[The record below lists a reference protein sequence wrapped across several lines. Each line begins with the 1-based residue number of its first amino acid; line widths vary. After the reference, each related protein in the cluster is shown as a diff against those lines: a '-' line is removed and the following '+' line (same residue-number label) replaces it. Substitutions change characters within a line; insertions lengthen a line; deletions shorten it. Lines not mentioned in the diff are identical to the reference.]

1 MGMAVLPA
9 AIGTA
14 QTEDEPAPVFRAS
27 DVLSPSVLSGPHHTV
42 ADPVE
47 TEGYLHEFSLTS
59 DFGPF
64 TAVGR
69 SQLAVRINEI
79 RALAALDEVSKSE
92 VFLKAAGGAVVNV
105 GKGAASA
112 VVDPVGTAKGFGGG
126 VKRFGVNLGRATKRA
141 VTTDGGA
148 PSGESAPEGAANTV
162 LGVSSA
168 MRRWARKVGADP
180 YTTNLVLRAALR
192 DIARVDAA
200 GSIAT
205 KIVVPIPMIV
215 GTAATVGDLV
225 WSMDPEA
232 LRKLNEQ
239 RVRTLGVAADAAA
252 AFFRNGWFTLT
263 LQTRLVAALDAV
275 GKPGCGDYVVTAS
288 AADNEQEVLFFVESA
303 EMLQSLHARSPVDRL
318 LADSR
323 ALVAAAGDRTVAL
336 LPLDYVHSTRAAMD
350 HLAEIGTRARQELGA
365 RRLELQLT
373 GRASDRAKQDAG
385 ALGWAITESVP
396 AR

>member
-1 MGMAVLPA
+1 MGIVVLA
-9 AIGTA
+9 IAIGTA
-14 QTEDEPAPVFRAS
+14 QTADEPAPKFRAS
-27 DVLSPSVLSGPHHTV
+27 ALLPPSTLSGPHYTV
-42 ADPVE
+42 AEPVE
-47 TEGYLHEFSLTS
+47 TQGYLHEFGLTS
-59 DFGPF
+59 DYGPF
-64 TAVGR
+64 TALGR
-69 SQLAVRINEI
+69 SQLATRLNEI

-92 VFLKAAGGAVVNV
+92 VFVKAAGGAVVNV

-112 VVDPVGTAKGFGGG
+112 VVDPVGTAKGVGGG

-141 VTTDGGA
+141 VTTEGGA
-148 PSGESAPEGAANTV
+148 PSGESAPEGMANTV

-168 MRRWARKVGADP
+168 MRRWAQKVGADP

-205 KIVVPIPMIV
+205 KIVVPIPMVV

-239 RVRTLGVAADAAA
+239 RVRTLGVPGAAAA

-263 LQTRLVAALDAV
+263 HQTRLVSALAAV
-275 GKPGCGDYVVTAS
+275 GKPGCGDYVATAS
-288 AADNEQEVLFFVESA
+288 AADNEQDVHFFVESA

-323 ALVAAAGDRTVAL
+323 ALVAAAGDRTAAL
-336 LPLDYVHSTRAAMD
+336 LPSTTCIRPARRWITSPRSARARARSSARAASSC
-350 HLAEIGTRARQELGA
+350 T
-365 RRLELQLT
+365 
-373 GRASDRAKQDAG
+373 
-385 ALGWAITESVP
+385 
-396 AR
+396 